1 MSEALRKAAEQAIDT
16 LGYYASVCGE
26 DDQDTPAKQAQAALR
41 AALAEPEQSEPDDMP
56 SGSNCKWPT
65 CQTEEYQQM
74 LCKEIAQ
81 SLGLDEQ
88 SEPYVYYDPDT
99 GETWTVGAIEDGCR
113 PADGL
118 IALYTTPPRRE
129 SEQSEPVA
137 WMWNFDDGQGAAFC
151 SQEPTHSIR
160 DGVNFVPLY
169 TAPPAQTPDEAVEWA
184 VERWNAEVK
193 NRPPVNKNRRTL
205 DDTWRQVIRHFGG
218 EPDALLGPAHD
229 DLLSAAPPA
238 QTPVEKS

>member
-65 CQTEEYQQM
+65 CQTEQYQQM

-88 SEPYVYYDPDT
+88 SEP
-99 GETWTVGAIEDGCR
+99 
-113 PADGL
+113 
-118 IALYTTPPRRE
+118 
-129 SEQSEPVA
+129 VA
-137 WMWNFDDGQGAAFC
+137 CKHGVDDGACKECYVGGK
-151 SQEPTHSIR
+151 TLSI
-160 DGVNFVPLY
+160 
-169 TAPPAQTPDEAVEWA
+169 
-184 VERWNAEVK
+184 
-193 NRPPVNKNRRTL
+193 
-205 DDTWRQVIRHFGG
+205 
-218 EPDALLGPAHD
+218 
-229 DLLSAAPPA
+229 
-238 QTPVEKS
+238 